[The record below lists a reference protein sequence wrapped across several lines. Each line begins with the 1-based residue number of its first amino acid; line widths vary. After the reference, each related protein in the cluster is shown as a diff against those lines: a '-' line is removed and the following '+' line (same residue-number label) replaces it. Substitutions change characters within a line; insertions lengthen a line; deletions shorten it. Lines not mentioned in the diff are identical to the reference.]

1 MLQTL
6 FKFVGGTILGVATG
20 AAIGVILAPESGAD
34 LQKDIRAYLD
44 EVKAAG
50 RQAEDT
56 RRRELQDRFAQ
67 AKQFDS
73 SNQFD
78 LATQLDEITSSAS

>member
-6 FKFVGGTILGVATG
+6 VKFVGGTLLGAATG
-20 AAIGVILAPESGAD
+20 AAIGILLAPKSGTD
-34 LQKDIRAYLD
+34 LQRDIQAYID

-50 RQAEDT
+50 RQAEED
-56 RRRELQDRFAQ
+56 RRRELEERFTQ

-73 SNQFD
+73 SDQFD
-78 LATQLDEITSSAS
+78 LAKQFDQISQSGD